1 MNSSR
6 KKSFS
11 FSKVFLVGVMF
22 LSALGIAQEVKK
34 PGIVFRPG
42 NENAPAKSL
51 ETVLKDLR
59 RWSASNRATSKEDL
73 PQTIYEVPALI
84 SKSIE
89 ESTTKESVF
98 QLTGP
103 DGNVVKLPSY
113 AFRLNGKDDIDDA
126 TYDRITRN
134 VASVWRGTPAADLF
148 LDENDV
154 LYFDDQKLS
163 IVFGED
169 DEAGSEDARPF
180 LEESQPKLYKQFLSH
195 FKKVTF
201 AAREENL
208 AGVEFDGWTGNTD
221 EKTKF
226 YFGVKYFDNVLLS
239 QQTEYQLQ
247 AEIARVITGEDAPS
261 LKIDESNGNITAAGK
276 LLKIRFFYITKDPVA
291 LLPLK
296 VEREML
302 DKFRRH
308 AKYVLITK
316 RAQEELRK
324 TQIAEGGKYLAEA
337 ETLFASKTEE
347 KSKRLKELAGALEK
361 AGKGETILKKY
372 TKGEADVGAKLARI
386 TALRADI
393 NTAIDA
399 NTFPLVMETNT
410 SCRAFKLRQESRTL
424 FSLSHVAESGET
436 KTAALLSQAPIWIE
450 CSGNDA
456 VVYAKWREPR
466 EGDKPAVTLDTQLA
480 AGPSLTRE
488 MLAQAAEPV
497 LLLFRSGSLVIAQ
510 APVSEDGFASAS
522 FVEIGPGIA
531 GVRVLPEANPY
542 HQYEFPLDGSFFRTR
557 LKADSKSTEFSFFLM
572 QDNSVQIVQNQADRE
587 SLKATVKGFDVRTA
601 SPGSKSLVFKATSVV
616 AGEDVTVEPK
626 TKVTEGG
633 TGGTVYLL
641 NQGKIAP
648 IAEDTAEKVYSS
660 VRFDEAT
667 QKFQL
672 RLEGNEASFQEIA
685 LEGAL
690 LRRRLTLPGGC
701 DKAFRVVVT
710 EDGTT
715 SLYSV
720 DAANQELELAQV
732 KGLGDVACSANSIA
746 FRASSLASVDGRL
759 TWTPAKGAP
768 ALTEAEVAS
777 GAGRALIMIAD
788 KSVVGALPMPS
799 DVEASLSAVD
809 ENAGFVLTLK
819 WNGELS
825 SKIAPNGT
833 WTGSRWYGSLTES
846 KHSLLSVGSEN
857 DTSSCLLFYNKK
869 PVAFLKGVRSAAALK
884 EVASIVANEV
894 KMASP
899 VAEGSLQKSVLAV
912 AGAKGDTISGNGL
925 LFSFLNGNLVA
936 VEGALNV
943 KESGGVD
950 SVSLVEK
957 KDQVWRHVRFQDKQ
971 DYSVLV
977 DMEGQNPDPRPSGEK
992 KNIEW
997 RSAPRAETK

>member
-1 MNSSR
+1 MNLSR
-6 KKSFS
+6 KKWFS
-11 FSKVFLVGVMF
+11 FSKVFLLGVWLF
-22 LSALGIAQEVKK
+22 SALGIAQEVKK

-42 NENAPAKSL
+42 NDGASAKSL
-51 ETVLKDLR
+51 DSVLKELR
-59 RWSASNRATSKEDL
+59 RWSVSNRATSKDDL
-73 PQTIYEVPALI
+73 PQTIYEVPALV
-84 SKSIE
+84 SKSAE
-89 ESTTKESVF
+89 ESTTNESVL

-103 DGNVVKLPSY
+103 DGNLVKLPSY
-113 AFRLNGKDDIDDA
+113 AFRLDGKDDIDDT

-134 VASVWRGTPAADLF
+134 VASVWRGTPAPDLF

-154 LYFDDQKLS
+154 LYFDDKKLS

-169 DEAGSEDARPF
+169 DESGSESARPF
-180 LEESQPKLYKQFLSH
+180 LQESQPKLYKQFLTH

-201 AAREENL
+201 VAREENL
-208 AGVEFDGWTGNTD
+208 AAVEFDGWTGDTD
-221 EKTKF
+221 KTKF

-247 AEIARVITGEDAPS
+247 ADIARVIAGEDASS
-261 LKIDESNGNITAAGK
+261 LTVDPASGAISAGKK
-276 LLKIRFFYITKDPVA
+276 LLKVRFFYITKDPVS

-308 AKYVLITK
+308 AKHVLITK
-316 RAQEELRK
+316 RAQEEVRK
-324 TQIAEGGKYLAEA
+324 TQIAEGSKYLTDA

-347 KSKRLKELAGALEK
+347 KSKRLKELASALEK
-361 AGKGETILKKY
+361 AGKSETILKKY
-372 TKGEADVGAKLARI
+372 TKGEAEVGTKLARL
-386 TALRADI
+386 TVLLSEI

-410 SCRAFKLRQESRTL
+410 ACRAFKLRQESRTL
-424 FSLSHVAESGET
+424 FSLSHVSESGET

-450 CSGNDA
+450 CKGDDA
-456 VVYAKWREPR
+456 IVYAKWREPR
-466 EGDKPAVTLDTQLA
+466 EGDKPVVSVDAPLA
-480 AGPSLTRE
+480 AGSGLTRE
-488 MLAQAAEPV
+488 ALAEAAEPV
-497 LLLFRSGSLVIAQ
+497 LLFFRSASLVVAR
-510 APVSEDGFASAS
+510 APFSEDGFASAS
-522 FVEIGPGIA
+522 FVEIGPDIA

-557 LKADSKSTEFSFFLM
+557 LKSESKSTEFSFFLM
-572 QDNSVQIVQNQADRE
+572 EDNSVQIVQNQSDRE
-587 SLKATVKGFDVRTA
+587 ALKATVKGFDVRTA

-616 AGEDVTVEPK
+616 AGEDVTIEPQ

-633 TGGTVYLL
+633 TGATVYLL

-690 LRRRLTLPGGC
+690 LRRRLTLPGTC
-701 DKAFRVVVT
+701 DKTYRVIVT

-720 DAANQELELAQV
+720 DAQNQEVEVAQV
-732 KGLGDVACSANSIA
+732 RGLGDVACSGNSIA
-746 FRASSLASVDGRL
+746 FRASSMTTLENRL
-759 TWTPAKGAP
+759 TWALAKGAP
-768 ALTEAEVAS
+768 VLSEAEVAS
-777 GAGRALIMIAD
+777 GSGRVLITIAGT
-788 KSVVGALPMPS
+788 SVVGAFPMPS
-799 DVEASLSAVD
+799 EVEASLAAVD
-809 ENAGFVLTLK
+809 ESAGFLLTLK
-819 WNGELS
+819 WNGEVS
-825 SKIAPNGT
+825 SKISPDGT
-833 WTGSRWYGSLTES
+833 WTGSRWYGSLMDS
-846 KHSLLSVGSEN
+846 KHSLLSVGNEN
-857 DTSSCLLFYNKK
+857 DSSSCLLFYDKK

-884 EVASIVANEV
+884 EIASVVANEV
-894 KMASP
+894 KLSAP
-899 VAEGSLQKSVLAV
+899 VAEASLQKSVLAV
-912 AGAKGDTISGNGL
+912 AGVKGDTIAGNGL

-943 KESGGVD
+943 NEAGGVD

-957 KDQVWRHVRFQDKQ
+957 KDQVWRHVRFLDKK

-977 DMEGQNPDPRPSGEK
+977 DMEGQNPDPRPPGEK
-992 KNIEW
+992 KPIEW
-997 RSAPRAETK
+997 RSAPRAEKK

>member
-6 KKSFS
+6 KKSVS
-11 FSKVFLVGVMF
+11 FSKVFLLGAIL

-42 NENAPAKSL
+42 NENASAKSL
-51 ETVLKDLR
+51 ESVLKDLR
-59 RWSASNRATSKEDL
+59 RWSVSNRSTSKDDL
-73 PQTIYEVPALI
+73 PQTIYEVPALV
-84 SKSIE
+84 SKASE
-89 ESTTKESVF
+89 ESTTKESAL

-103 DGNVVKLPSY
+103 DGNIVKLPSY
-113 AFRLNGKDDIDDA
+113 AFRLNGKDDIDDT

-154 LYFDDQKLS
+154 LYFDDKKLS

-169 DEAGSEDARPF
+169 DEADSETARPF

-201 AAREENL
+201 GAREENL
-208 AGVEFDGWTGNTD
+208 ANVEFDGWTGDTD

-226 YFGVKYFDNVLLS
+226 YFGVKYFDNILLS

-247 AEIARVITGEDAPS
+247 ADIARVIAGEDASS
-261 LKIDESNGNITAAGK
+261 LKVDESNGNITAAGK
-276 LLKIRFFYITKDPVA
+276 LLKIRFFYITKDPVS

-316 RAQEELRK
+316 RAQEEVRK
-324 TQIAEGGKYLAEA
+324 TQIAEGGKYLGEA
-337 ETLFASKTEE
+337 ETLFASKTED

-361 AGKGETILKKY
+361 VGKSETILKKY
-372 TKGEADVGAKLARI
+372 TKGEAEVGTKLARI
-386 TALRADI
+386 TSLRSEI

-424 FSLSHVAESGET
+424 FSLSHVSESGET

-450 CSGNDA
+450 CSGDNA

-466 EGDKPAVTLDTQLA
+466 EGDKPAVSVDAPLA
-480 AGPSLTRE
+480 AGSGLTRE
-488 MLAQAAEPV
+488 TLAQATEPV
-497 LLLFRSGSLVIAQ
+497 LLLFRSATLVIAK
-510 APVSEDGFASAS
+510 APVSEEGFASAS
-522 FVEIGPGIA
+522 YVDIGPGIA
-531 GVRVLPEANPY
+531 GVRVLPESNPY

-557 LKADSKSTEFSFFLM
+557 LKTDSKSTEFSFFLM
-572 QDNSVQIVQNQADRE
+572 EDNSVQIVQNQADRE

-626 TKVTEGG
+626 TKVTEGA

-648 IAEDTAEKVYSS
+648 IAEDTAEKIYSS

-690 LRRRLTLPGGC
+690 LRRRLNLPAGC
-701 DKAFRVVVT
+701 DKSYRVIVT

-720 DAANQELELAQV
+720 DAQNQELEVAQV
-732 KGLGDVACSANSIA
+732 KGLGDVACSGNSIA
-746 FRASSLASVDGRL
+746 FRASSMTSLEGRL
-759 TWTPAKGAP
+759 TWAPAKGVP
-768 ALTEAEVAS
+768 AFSEADVAS
-777 GAGRALIMIAD
+777 GAGRALITISG
-788 KSVVGALPMPS
+788 KSVVGALPMPG

-833 WTGSRWYGSLTES
+833 WTGSRWYGSLTDS
-846 KHSLLSVGSEN
+846 KHSLLSVGGEN
-857 DTSSCLLFYNKK
+857 ESSSCLLFYDKK
-869 PVAFLKGVRSAAALK
+869 PVAFLVGVRSAAALK

-894 KMASP
+894 KLPSA
-899 VAEGSLQKSVLAV
+899 VGEASLQKSVLAV
-912 AGAKGDTISGNGL
+912 AGVKGDTIAGNGL
-925 LFSFLNGNLVA
+925 LFSFLNGSLVA

-943 KESGGVD
+943 KENGGVD
-950 SVSLVEK
+950 SVSLVER
-957 KDQVWRHVRFQDKQ
+957 KDQIWRHVRFQDKK

-977 DMEGQNPDPRPSGEK
+977 DMQGQNPDPRPSGERK
-992 KNIEW
+992 PIEW
-997 RSAPRAETK
+997 RSAPRAEKK

>member
-6 KKSFS
+6 KKSVS
-11 FSKVFLVGVMF
+11 ISKVFLLGAIL

-42 NENAPAKSL
+42 NENASAKSIDA
-51 ETVLKDLR
+51 VIKDLR
-59 RWSASNRATSKEDL
+59 RWSVSNRATSKDDL
-73 PQTIYEVPALI
+73 PQTIYEVPVLV
-84 SKSIE
+84 SKSAE
-89 ESTTKESVF
+89 VSTTKESVF

-103 DGNVVKLPSY
+103 DGNIVKRPSY
-113 AFRLNGKDDIDDA
+113 AFRINGKDDIDDT

-134 VASVWRGTPAADLF
+134 VASVWRGTPAPDLF

-154 LYFDDQKLS
+154 LYFDEKKLS
-163 IVFGED
+163 IVFGEEE
-169 DEAGSEDARPF
+169 EADSEVARPF

-208 AGVEFDGWTGNTD
+208 AGVEFDGWSGNTD

-247 AEIARVITGEDAPS
+247 ADIARVIAGEDASS
-261 LKIDESNGNITAAGK
+261 LTVDPLTGAITAGNK
-276 LLKIRFFYITKDPVA
+276 LLKIRFFYITKDPVS

-324 TQIAEGGKYLAEA
+324 TQIAEGSKYLAEA

-347 KSKRLKELAGALEK
+347 KSKRLKELAAALEK
-361 AGKGETILKKY
+361 AGKSEAILKKY
-372 TKGEADVGAKLARI
+372 TKGEAEVVTKLARI
-386 TALRADI
+386 TALSAEI

-410 SCRAFKLRQESRTL
+410 ACRAFKLRQETRTL
-424 FSLSHVAESGET
+424 FSLSHVSDTGET

-450 CSGNDA
+450 CSGDDA

-466 EGDKPAVTLDTQLA
+466 EGDKPAVLLDAPLA
-480 AGPSLTRE
+480 AGSSLTKE
-488 MLAQAAEPV
+488 TLAQTTEPV
-497 LLLFRSGSLVIAQ
+497 LLFFRRSSLLIAK
-510 APVSEDGFASAS
+510 APASEDGFASAS
-522 FVEIGPGIA
+522 FVEIGPDIA

-557 LKADSKSTEFSFFLM
+557 LKSDSKSTEFSFFLM
-572 QDNSVQIVQNQADRE
+572 EDNSVQIVQNQADRE
-587 SLKATVKGFDVRTA
+587 ALKATVKGFDVRTA

-616 AGEDVTVEPK
+616 AGEDVTIEPK

-633 TGGTVYLL
+633 TGATVYLL

-648 IAEDTAEKVYSS
+648 IAEDTAEKIYSS
-660 VRFDEAT
+660 VRFDDAT

-690 LRRRLTLPGGC
+690 LRRRLTLPEGC
-701 DKAFRVVVT
+701 DKTYRVIVT

-720 DAANQELELAQV
+720 DAQSQELEVAQV
-732 KGLGDVACSANSIA
+732 RGLGDVACSGNSIA
-746 FRASSLASVDGRL
+746 FRASSLTSLESRL
-759 TWTPAKGAP
+759 AWAPAKGAP
-768 ALTEAEVAS
+768 ALSEADVAA
-777 GAGRALIMIAD
+777 GAGRVLITIAG
-788 KSVVGALPMPS
+788 KSVVGALPIPS

-809 ENAGFVLTLK
+809 ENSGFVLTLK

-825 SKIAPNGT
+825 SKIDPNGT
-833 WTGSRWYGSLTES
+833 WTGSRWHGSLTDS

-857 DTSSCLLFYNKK
+857 DGASCLLFYDKK

-894 KMASP
+894 KLSSP
-899 VAEGSLQKSVLAV
+899 VTEASLQKSVLAV
-912 AGAKGDTISGNGL
+912 PGIKGDAVTGNGL

-957 KDQVWRHVRFQDKQ
+957 KDQVWRHVRFQDKK

-977 DMEGQNPDPRPSGEK
+977 DMEGQNPDPRPAGEK
-992 KNIEW
+992 KPIEW
-997 RSAPRAETK
+997 RSAPRAEKK

>member
-11 FSKVFLVGVMF
+11 FSKVFVLGAML

-42 NENAPAKSL
+42 NENTSAKSL
-51 ETVLKDLR
+51 ETVLKDLH
-59 RWSASNRATSKEDL
+59 RWSVTNRATSKDDL
-73 PQTIYEVPALI
+73 PQTIYEVPVLV
-84 SKSIE
+84 SKSTE
-89 ESTTKESVF
+89 ESTIKETVL

-103 DGNVVKLPSY
+103 DGNLVKLPSY
-113 AFRLNGKDDIDDA
+113 AFRLNGKDDIDDT

-134 VASVWRGTPAADLF
+134 VASVWRGTPGADLF

-154 LYFDDQKLS
+154 LYFDEKKLT

-169 DEAGSEDARPF
+169 DEAGSEVARPF

-201 AAREENL
+201 AAQEENL
-208 AGVEFDGWTGNTD
+208 ASVEFDGWSGNTE

-239 QQTEYQLQ
+239 QQTEFQLQ
-247 AEIARVITGEDAPS
+247 GDIARLIAGEDASS
-261 LKIDESNGNITAAGK
+261 LKVDESNGNISAAGK
-276 LLKIRFFYITKDPVA
+276 TLKIRFFYITKDPVS

-302 DKFRRH
+302 DKLRRH
-308 AKYVLITK
+308 AKYVLVTK
-316 RAQEELRK
+316 RAQEVLRK
-324 TQIAEGGKYLAEA
+324 TQIAEGGKYLTEA
-337 ETLFASKTEE
+337 ETLFASKTED

-372 TKGEADVGAKLARI
+372 TKGEAEVGQKLARI

-424 FSLSHVAESGET
+424 FSLSHVSESGET

-466 EGDKPAVTLDTQLA
+466 EGDKPAVTLDTPLA
-480 AGPSLTRE
+480 AGSSLTKE
-488 MLAQAAEPV
+488 TLAQATEPV
-497 LLLFRSGSLVIAQ
+497 LLLFRSGALVIAK
-510 APVSEDGFASAS
+510 AAVSDEGFASAS
-522 FVEIGPGIA
+522 FVDVGPGIA
-531 GVRVLPEANPY
+531 GVRVLPEANQY

-557 LKADSKSTEFSFFLM
+557 LKSDSKSTEFSFFLM
-572 QDNSVQIVQNQADRE
+572 DDNSVQIVQNQSDRE
-587 SLKATVKGFDVRTA
+587 ALKATVKGFDVRTA

-626 TKVTEGG
+626 AKVTEGG

-690 LRRRLTLPGGC
+690 LRRRLTLPAGC
-701 DKAFRVVVT
+701 DKTFRVIVT

-720 DAANQELELAQV
+720 DAQNQELELAQV
-732 KGLGDVACSANSIA
+732 KGLGDVACSASSIA
-746 FRASSLASVDGRL
+746 FRASSMTAQESRL
-759 TWTPAKGAP
+759 TWAP
-768 ALTEAEVAS
+768 AQGVPALSEAEVAS
-777 GAGRALIMIAD
+777 GAGRVLITIAG
-788 KSVVGALPMPS
+788 KSVVGALPMPN
-799 DVEASLSAVD
+799 DVDALLSAVD
-809 ENAGFVLTLK
+809 ESAGFVLTLK

-833 WTGSRWYGSLTES
+833 WTGSRWYGSLTDS
-846 KHSLLSVGSEN
+846 KHSLLSIGNEGDS
-857 DTSSCLLFYNKK
+857 SSCLLFYDKR

-894 KMASP
+894 KMSTAVSE
-899 VAEGSLQKSVLAV
+899 ASLQKSVLAV
-912 AGAKGDTISGNGL
+912 AGVKGDTISGNGL

-936 VEGALNV
+936 VEGALNA

-950 SVSLVEK
+950 SVALVGK
-957 KDQVWRHVRFQDKQ
+957 KDQVWRHVRFQDKK

-992 KNIEW
+992 KPIEW
-997 RSAPRAETK
+997 RSAPRAEKK